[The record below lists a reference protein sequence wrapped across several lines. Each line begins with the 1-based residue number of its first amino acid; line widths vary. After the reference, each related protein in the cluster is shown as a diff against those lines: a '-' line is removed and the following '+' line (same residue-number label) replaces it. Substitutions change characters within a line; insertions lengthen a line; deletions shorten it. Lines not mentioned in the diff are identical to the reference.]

1 MPVQN
6 PGVSS
11 LFALHNL
18 HKTERQL
25 GVSIERLSSGKRI
38 NHAGDDAAGGAIA
51 DRMTSQIKGLNMS
64 VRNASDVLS
73 MAQVAEGA
81 LDESSKVLQRI
92 RELAIQSASDLMN
105 GEERLYL
112 QTEAN
117 QLISELDRVAR
128 DTTFNEIAVLDGTF
142 ADRRFQ
148 IGAKEREAATISV
161 GNLRTEAIGNHI
173 VRTSAATGATVSATA
188 GCEPETVDHSTC

>member
-6 PGVSS
+6 PGVTS

-18 HKTERQL
+18 HKTERAM

-51 DRMTSQIKGLNMS
+51 DRMTAQIKGLNMS

-81 LDESSKVLQRI
+81 LDESSKELKRLSIVLYI
-92 RELAIQSASDLMN
+92 YFTL
-105 GEERLYL
+105 
-112 QTEAN
+112 
-117 QLISELDRVAR
+117 LISTLCLAEYWKS
-128 DTTFNEIAVLDGTF
+128 VLASSG
-142 ADRRFQ
+142 
-148 IGAKEREAATISV
+148 ISLLIKGKV
-161 GNLRTEAIGNHI
+161 LPGNITL
-173 VRTSAATGATVSATA
+173 SK
-188 GCEPETVDHSTC
+188 P

>member
-6 PGVSS
+6 PGVTS

-18 HKTERQL
+18 HKTERAM

-51 DRMTSQIKGLNMS
+51 DRMTAQIKGLNMS

-81 LDESSKVLQRI
+81 LDESFKSITKNKRI
-92 RELAIQSASDLMN
+92 SH
-105 GEERLYL
+105 
-112 QTEAN
+112 
-117 QLISELDRVAR
+117 
-128 DTTFNEIAVLDGTF
+128 
-142 ADRRFQ
+142 
-148 IGAKEREAATISV
+148 TIS
-161 GNLRTEAIGNHI
+161 
-173 VRTSAATGATVSATA
+173 
-188 GCEPETVDHSTC
+188 

>member
-6 PGVSS
+6 PGVTS

-18 HKTERQL
+18 HKTERAM

-51 DRMTSQIKGLNMS
+51 DRMTAQIKGLNMS

-92 RELAIQSASDLMN
+92 RELAIQ
-105 GEERLYL
+105 
-112 QTEAN
+112 
-117 QLISELDRVAR
+117 
-128 DTTFNEIAVLDGTF
+128 
-142 ADRRFQ
+142 
-148 IGAKEREAATISV
+148 AATD
-161 GNLRTEAIGNHI
+161 I
-173 VRTSAATGATVSATA
+173 VNAEQKVY
-188 GCEPETVDHSTC
+188 